1 MFLEKVSQTGM
12 KAEPCHKGSCGLG
25 NLLALL
31 PRPWTELVNG
41 SRPSTLRASVLYLGG
56 CEALGEFPACVREHG
71 AGELASHP
79 ITLGERSQ
87 RATRK
92 DIHRWDIHIRRGGDR
107 PGLAQV
113 SIARDS
119 HLPLLASPPGL
130 NEPKT
135 SPFY

>member
-1 MFLEKVSQTGM
+1 M

-25 NLLALL
+25 DLLALL

-41 SRPSTLRASVLYLGG
+41 LRPLTLRASVLYLGG

-87 RATRK
+87 RATGRTST
-92 DIHRWDIHIRRGGDR
+92 DGTSTSAGAET
-107 PGLAQV
+107 GLPTF
-113 SIARDS
+113 
-119 HLPLLASPPGL
+119 L
-130 NEPKT
+130 
-135 SPFY
+135 